1 MAVDSVPA
9 QCLRIL
15 FYKKDGFAIGSPR
28 KSRCHTFEC
37 VVEFLAAFNVDEVN
51 VVEASA
57 DSVDGIAKGLVV
69 RADFESPH
77 RVESMTFGS
86 DIHIE
91 QHFFVGVHGALAPAI
106 DRVLLAFFISSVIEV
121 VSVRNGRGLIDLCHS
136 RLHLLDESLLKIS
149 VLPENTVRIRVFLFE
164 ILNDLG
170 VFTFTKP
177 VVLVDANVSV
187 YFEFGGLFRSGR
199 CFLFVG
205 TAGHNQGKKDNHHRN
220 FCQVHWKFLAD
231 KLSFGNQ

>member
-1 MAVDSVPA
+1 
-9 QCLRIL
+9 
-15 FYKKDGFAIGSPR
+15 
-28 KSRCHTFEC
+28 
-37 VVEFLAAFNVDEVN
+37 
-51 VVEASA
+51 
-57 DSVDGIAKGLVV
+57 
-69 RADFESPH
+69 
-77 RVESMTFGS
+77 MTFGS

-177 VVLVDANVSV
+177 VVLVDANISMH
-187 YFEFGGLFRSGR
+187 FEFSGIFGR
-199 CFLFVG
+199 CRRARFIG
-205 TAGHNQGKKDNHHRN
+205 TAGSQYRKAADHYRN
-220 FCQVHWKFLAD
+220 SCQVHRRFLAD
-231 KLSFGNQ
+231 VLSVVIF